1 LTDNKVCQPINPAG
15 RLKSKPHKIMR
26 QAIVIKNPKWETFT
40 TALEKFKDAS
50 DDVVLVIRGRN
61 KSKEAKEKI
70 KETKETK

>member
-1 LTDNKVCQPINPAG
+1 
-15 RLKSKPHKIMR
+15 MR

-40 TALEKFKDAS
+40 TALEKFKAAS